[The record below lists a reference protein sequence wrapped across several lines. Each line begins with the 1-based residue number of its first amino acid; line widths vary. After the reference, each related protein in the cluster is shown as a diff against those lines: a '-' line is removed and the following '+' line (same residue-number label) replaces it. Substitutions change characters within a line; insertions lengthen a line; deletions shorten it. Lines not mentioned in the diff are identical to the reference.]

1 MKTRN
6 YLISILLGVLM
17 AFAPMAG
24 ARAESE
30 SQCQDTLGL
39 NWSLLIGDGFYETTY
54 AVVGMTTYGVMAEM
68 VRGIEIA
75 TAPGLEA
82 GIGPG
87 FMMMMGQNSFAVL
100 ADWPTA
106 YTQDWQVKT
115 VIMGPVLTAKYK
127 YSFNTGPLEIGIE
140 NGFGAGYFFQRV
152 AWEWVNREDSSMGNN
167 GSLDQ
172 RSLEPLVNLG
182 LEVKWLLG
190 EFSKLGASFH
200 GIMTTL
206 KAGDFTNPLILK
218 CGINYQVK
226 F

>member
-6 YLISILLGVLM
+6 YLISIFLGM
-17 AFAPMAG
+17 FIFFAAMAG
-24 ARAESE
+24 ARAGSGN
-30 SQCQDTLGL
+30 QCKDTLGL
-39 NWSLLIGDGFYETTY
+39 NWSFLIGDGFYETTY

-68 VRGIEIA
+68 VRGIEIP
-75 TAPGLEA
+75 TVPGLEVGLA
-82 GIGPG
+82 PG

-106 YTQDWQVKT
+106 YTQDWKVKR
-115 VIMGPVLTAKYK
+115 VIMGPTLMAKYM
-127 YSFNTGPLEIGIE
+127 YSFNAGPLEIGIE
-140 NGFGAGYFFQRV
+140 NSFGAGYLFQRV
-152 AWEWVNREDSSMGNN
+152 VWEWVNRENSNMGNN

-182 LEVKWLLG
+182 LEVKWPLG
-190 EFSKLGASFH
+190 EISKLGASFH
-200 GIMTTL
+200 GMLTPL

-218 CGINYQVK
+218 CGINYHVN